1 MKTTIDIPDE
11 LYKRARI
18 SAIEQGIR
26 LRELMIQALSREILH
41 QGSTQEA
48 KKPYWS
54 AAELLPEYKAM
65 AESGRLDSALDSTES
80 ISDDRDRS

>member
-1 MKTTIDIPDE
+1 MKTTIDIPDD

-26 LRELMIQALSREILH
+26 LRELMIQALSREMLH
-41 QGSTQEA
+41 QGSTPSTP
-48 KKPYWS
+48 KPYWS

-65 AESGRLDSALDSTES
+65 AESGQLDSALDSTNS
-80 ISDDRDRS
+80 ISADRDRS